1 LFQEAGR
8 SKIPRLTFGRRG
20 FCDTLAAL
28 EFWRKRQ
35 LLKHSPAAAQA
46 VDRLEDAL
54 ASHEDVAS
62 VSLVQ
67 PERNLRLRR
76 LEPLVLTRPRDREE
90 ADRTSIRVAR
100 QIAALETETSLRID
114 PWIASTEQ
122 FADPLT
128 APRPTRHPASSTP
141 RLASRT
147 PRPSGG
153 SSPRGFHRIR

>member
-1 LFQEAGR
+1 
-8 SKIPRLTFGRRG
+8 
-20 FCDTLAAL
+20 LAAL

-128 APRPTRHPASSTP
+128 APQGQPG
-141 RLASRT
+141 T
-147 PRPSGG
+147 PRPPRRDSPLAPPGLLADRVKRIPQDTVTDALDLHGG
-153 SSPRGFHRIR
+153 